1 MAKRVL
7 VSDPLSQQGIEV
19 LEQAGLDVD
28 VKTGLCEDELAAII
42 GEYEGLVIR
51 SQTQVTARVIAAA
64 KKLKVIG
71 RAGVGVDNVD
81 LEAATEHGIVVL
93 NAPSGNTIS
102 TAEHTMA
109 MLLAL
114 ARNIP
119 QAHLSM
125 QEGRWERKKYTG
137 VELNNKVL
145 GIIGLGRVGSEV
157 AVRAHAFGMKI
168 LAYDPY
174 LAEERAEELGIRLAN
189 IDEIRETSDFI
200 TVHTPLTPK
209 TRNLI
214 GKAEFARM
222 KDQVRIVNCARGGI
236 IDYEALA
243 QAVKE
248 GKLLVPPL
256 TSTNRSP
263 RIFRC
268 GPAPGDLNPHLALP
282 LKRPKSMWPLM
293 WQGTCA
299 GLRQNLQECCE
310 YDSTS
315 RRALSQLEPISPQQ
329 KLGSMA
335 AQLSR
340 GGIAGGGNLQGEL
353 AELEIAPLTTALL
366 QGPEPALRR
375 GSEHGQCWLPAKN
388 AASR

>member
-93 NAPSGNTIS
+93 NAPSGNPIS

-174 LAEERAEELGIRLAN
+174 LAE
-189 IDEIRETSDFI
+189 
-200 TVHTPLTPK
+200 
-209 TRNLI
+209 
-214 GKAEFARM
+214 
-222 KDQVRIVNCARGGI
+222 
-236 IDYEALA
+236 
-243 QAVKE
+243 
-248 GKLLVPPL
+248 
-256 TSTNRSP
+256 
-263 RIFRC
+263 
-268 GPAPGDLNPHLALP
+268 
-282 LKRPKSMWPLM
+282 
-293 WQGTCA
+293 
-299 GLRQNLQECCE
+299 
-310 YDSTS
+310 
-315 RRALSQLEPISPQQ
+315 
-329 KLGSMA
+329 
-335 AQLSR
+335 
-340 GGIAGGGNLQGEL
+340 
-353 AELEIAPLTTALL
+353 
-366 QGPEPALRR
+366 
-375 GSEHGQCWLPAKN
+375 
-388 AASR
+388 